1 MFSPDC
7 SEIRSNTCISVY
19 YQKQKMKTTILSAA
33 PRKKPAFMEGF
44 STNADPLCYTYTITD
59 RHCKTMQYRFQVRYM
74 NEKVLHIVEYDKI
87 ISRLEEHAD
96 SQPGK
101 KLCRELVPMD
111 SLFEIEHAQAQTES
125 ALSHLFRKGSI
136 SFGNNRDFNYMFG
149 ALSVGASLSMPELLQ
164 LASFLDNV
172 GRIRNY
178 GLSKDGERSEIR
190 TRGNSGGKK
199 SGKSAS
205 SEKSSQPAISS
216 AGTDQAEDRP
226 DVLFDLFD
234 CLYPVPS
241 LSAEIRRCILSE
253 EQVAD
258 DASPALRKVRREMQM
273 TGDKVHQQL
282 AKMVNTTYSAYLQD
296 NVITLRGDRYC
307 IPVKAEY
314 KSQVPGLIH
323 DQSSTGSTL
332 FIEPAAIVN
341 LNNQLRELAI
351 QEKKEI
357 EKILASLSAQAGDHL
372 MELKDDAQ
380 NMTQLDFIFARADL
394 AMEQNATRPVFN
406 DKFYINIRQGR
417 HPLIDPKKV
426 VPIDIELGSDYDM
439 VIITGPNTGGK
450 TVTLKTVGLFELMG
464 MAGLHIPA
472 GDRSE
477 LSLFREVFADIGDE
491 QSIEQSLS
499 TFSSHMKTIVDI
511 FRRVD
516 RQCLCLFDELGAGTD
531 PTEGAALAISIL
543 NFCHVRK
550 IRTLATTHYAE
561 LKAYAMRTEGIV
573 NASCEFN
580 VETLQPTYRLMVGI
594 PGKSNA
600 FAISQKL
607 GLPNY
612 IIETAKEQLSQDAQN
627 FEDLLSDLEKAR
639 QQLHREQE
647 ESARMR
653 ESLEK
658 ERKALQNKERQFEKR
673 REELLQKANED
684 ARDIL
689 ARAKEEADQAISDL
703 RKASQGGRKGGDLS
717 SMERTRTALRNKVN
731 EKNASLKFDKEP
743 AAPAGKKLRASDLH
757 IGDKVRVVSMGLT
770 GTVSALP
777 DRNGKVSVRCGILQS
792 KVDLS
797 DLRLVAEDA
806 FGNTLDAY
814 GNPVGG
820 AAGSQKR
827 SGSAMKRAFRDA
839 DKAASSGKDMDL
851 SRGSSVSPELN
862 LLGLTTDDAIWKLDK
877 YLDEARVS
885 HLQSVRIVHGKGTG
899 ALRNAVHQYLRRQKW
914 IKSFRIGDFGEGD
927 AGVTIVTLK
936 D

>member
-1 MFSPDC
+1 
-7 SEIRSNTCISVY
+7 
-19 YQKQKMKTTILSAA
+19 
-33 PRKKPAFMEGF
+33 
-44 STNADPLCYTYTITD
+44 
-59 RHCKTMQYRFQVRYM
+59 M
-74 NEKVLHIVEYDKI
+74 NEKVLHIVEFDKI
-87 ISRLEEHAD
+87 ITRLEEHAD

-101 KLCRELVPMD
+101 KLCRELRPMD
-111 SLFEIEHAQAQTES
+111 NLFEIEHAQAQTES

-172 GRIRNY
+172 GRVRHY
-178 GLSKDGERSEIR
+178 GLNKDGERSEIKSKNAKK
-190 TRGNSGGKK
+190 GNKYAAPDSGKK
-199 SGKSAS
+199 GTGSTADS
-205 SEKSSQPAISS
+205 PSS
-216 AGTDQAEDRP
+216 AVQEEP

-234 CLYPVPS
+234 CLYPVPA

-253 EQVAD
+253 EQVSD
-258 DASPALRKVRREMQM
+258 DASPALRKVRRDMQL

-282 AKMVNTTYSAYLQD
+282 AKMVNSTYSAYLQD

-323 DQSSTGSTL
+323 DQSSSGSTL
-332 FIEPAAIVN
+332 FIEPAAIVS
-341 LNNQLRELAI
+341 LNNQLRELAL

-357 EKILASLSAQAGDHL
+357 EKILAALSAEAGDHL

-406 DKFYINIRQGR
+406 DKYYINIRQGR

-426 VPIDIELGSDYDM
+426 VPIDIELGADYDM

-543 NFCHVRK
+543 NFCHTRR

-627 FEDLLSDLEKAR
+627 FEDLLSDLEKTR
-639 QQLHREQE
+639 QQLRREQE
-647 ESARMR
+647 ESERIRA
-653 ESLEK
+653 SLEK
-658 ERKALQNKERQFEKR
+658 DRKALQNKEKQFEKR

-689 ARAKEEADQAISDL
+689 AKAKEEADQAISDL
-703 RKASQGGRKGGDLS
+703 RKAAQSGKRGGDLS
-717 SMERTRTALRNKVN
+717 SMERTRTAIRNKVN
-731 EKNASLKFDKEP
+731 EKNASLKFKSEP

-757 IGDKVRVVSMGLT
+757 VGDKVRVVSMGLT

-797 DLRLVAEDA
+797 DLRLIAEDS
-806 FGNTLDAY
+806 F
-814 GNPVGG
+814 GNPVGD
-820 AAGSQKR
+820 AGSAEKQ
-827 SGSAMKRAFRDA
+827 SGSAIKRAFRDA
-839 DKAASSGKDMDL
+839 DKAASSGRDMDL

-899 ALRNAVHQYLRRQKW
+899 ALRNAVHQYLRKQKW
-914 IKSFRIGDFGEGD
+914 IKSYRIGDFGEGD

-936 D
+936 G

>member
-1 MFSPDC
+1 M
-7 SEIRSNTCISVY
+7 
-19 YQKQKMKTTILSAA
+19 SA
-33 PRKKPAFMEGF
+33 
-44 STNADPLCYTYTITD
+44 
-59 RHCKTMQYRFQVRYM
+59 YRFLQDILM

-87 ISRLEEHAD
+87 IARLEEHAD

-101 KLCRELVPMD
+101 KLCRDLLPMD
-111 SLFEIEHAQAQTES
+111 NLFDIEHAQAQTES
-125 ALSHLFRKGSI
+125 ALSYLFRKGSI
-136 SFGNNRDFNYMFG
+136 SFGNNRDFGYMFG
-149 ALSVGASLSMPELLQ
+149 ALSVGSSLSMPELLQ

-172 GRIRNY
+172 GRIRSY
-178 GLSKDGERSEIR
+178 GLSGEGDRSEIR
-190 TRGNSGGKK
+190 LGGSGNRKNSGKYS
-199 SGKSAS
+199 SGKSGRDEQREGNEPQET
-205 SEKSSQPAISS
+205 EKEA
-216 AGTDQAEDRP
+216 

-241 LSAEIRRCILSE
+241 LSAQIRRCILSE
-253 EQVAD
+253 DQVAD
-258 DASPALRKVRREMQM
+258 DASPALRKIRREMQL
-273 TGDKVHQQL
+273 TGDRVHQQL
-282 AKMVNTTYSAYLQD
+282 AKMVNSTYSSYLQD
-296 NVITLRGDRYC
+296 NVITMRGDRYC

-332 FIEPAAIVN
+332 FIEPAAIVT
-341 LNNQLRELAI
+341 LNNTLRELAL

-357 EKILASLSAQAGDHL
+357 EKILASLSAEAGEHL
-372 MELKDDAQ
+372 MELKDDAK

-406 DKFYINIRQGR
+406 DRYYINIRQGR
-417 HPLIDPKKV
+417 HPLIDKKKV
-426 VPIDIELGSDYDM
+426 VPIDIELGDSYDM

-450 TVTLKTVGLFELMG
+450 TVTLKTVVLFELMG

-477 LSLFREVFADIGDE
+477 LSLFRDVFADIGDE

-531 PTEGAALAISIL
+531 PTEGAALAIAIL
-543 NFCHVRK
+543 NFCHVRR

-612 IIETAKEQLSQDAQN
+612 IIETAKDQLSQDAQN
-627 FEDLLSDLEKAR
+627 FEDLLADLEKSR
-639 QQLHREQE
+639 QQLRAEKEASDRLRAQLEQE
-647 ESARMR
+647 Q
-653 ESLEK
+653 
-658 ERKALQNKERQFEKR
+658 KALRDRERQFEKR

-684 ARDIL
+684 ARTIL
-689 ARAKEEADQAISDL
+689 EKAKEEADQAISDL
-703 RKASQGGRKGGDLS
+703 RRAAAKTGDLS

-731 EKNASLKFDKEP
+731 EKNAKVKRRPE
-743 AAPAGKKLRASDLH
+743 AAPAGRKVRAQDLH
-757 IGDKVRVVSMGLT
+757 VGDRVKVLSMGLT

-792 KVDLS
+792 KVGIS
-797 DLRLVAEDA
+797 DLLLLSEDVS
-806 FGNTLDAY
+806 GNLLDAN
-814 GNPVGG
+814 GSPVG
-820 AAGSQKR
+820 AGSGKQG
-827 SGSAMKRAFRDA
+827 GSAIKRAFQDA
-839 DKAASSGKDMDL
+839 DRASSSGRKMDL
-851 SRGSSVSPELN
+851 SRGASVSPELN
-862 LLGLTTDDAIWKLDK
+862 LLGLTTDDAVYRLDK
-877 YLDEARVS
+877 YLDEARMS

-899 ALRNAVHQYLRRQKW
+899 ALRNAVQQYLRKQKW
-914 IKSFRIGDFGEGD
+914 IKSYRLGDFGEGD
-927 AGVTIVTLK
+927 AGVTIVTLR

>member
-1 MFSPDC
+1 
-7 SEIRSNTCISVY
+7 
-19 YQKQKMKTTILSAA
+19 
-33 PRKKPAFMEGF
+33 
-44 STNADPLCYTYTITD
+44 
-59 RHCKTMQYRFQVRYM
+59 M
-74 NEKVLHIVEYDKI
+74 NEKVLRIVEYDKI
-87 ISRLEEHAD
+87 IARLEDHAD

-101 KLCRELVPMD
+101 KLCRGLLPMD
-111 SLFEIEHAQAQTES
+111 NLFDIEHAQAQTES

-136 SFGNNRDFNYMFG
+136 SFGNNRDFGYVFG
-149 ALSVGASLSMPELLQ
+149 ALSVGSSLSMPELLQ
-164 LASFLDNV
+164 LSSFLDNV
-172 GRIRNY
+172 GRVRNY
-178 GLSKDGERSEIR
+178 GLSKDGERQNPMGLS
-190 TRGNSGGKK
+190 K
-199 SGKSAS
+199 SGKKDASPEDKKRRREELNASAAND
-205 SEKSSQPAISS
+205 KSGSAAPDRIISH
-216 AGTDQAEDRP
+216 GNTTEEPPDV

-234 CLYPVPS
+234 CLSPIPS

-258 DASPALRKVRREMQM
+258 DASPALRRVRREMQQ
-273 TGDKVHQQL
+273 TGDRVHQQL
-282 AKMVNTTYSAYLQD
+282 AKMVNSTYSAYLQD
-296 NVITLRGDRYC
+296 SVITMRGDRYC

-323 DQSSTGSTL
+323 DQSSSGSTL
-332 FIEPAAIVN
+332 FIEPAAIVT
-341 LNNQLRELAI
+341 LNNTLRELAI

-357 EKILASLSAQAGDHL
+357 EKILAALSEEAAGHL
-372 MELKDDAQ
+372 LELKDNAK
-380 NMTQLDFIFARADL
+380 NMTELDFIFARADL

-406 DKFYINIRQGR
+406 DKYYIHIRKGR
-417 HPLIDPKKV
+417 HPLIDKKKV
-426 VPIDIELGSDYDM
+426 VPIDIELGDDYDM

-472 GDRSE
+472 GDRSV

-543 NFCHVRK
+543 NFCHARR

-561 LKAYAMRTEGIV
+561 LKAYAMRTERVV

-627 FEDLLSDLEKAR
+627 FEDLLADLEKTR
-639 QQLHREQE
+639 QELRTEKE
-647 ESARMR
+647 KNDRMR
-653 ESLEK
+653 ARLEK
-658 ERKALQNKERQFEKR
+658 EEKLLRDREKQFEAR

-684 ARDIL
+684 ARTIL
-689 ARAKEEADQAISDL
+689 EKAKEEADQAISDL
-703 RKASQGGRKGGDLS
+703 RKAAQGGARSGDLS

-731 EKNASLKFDKEP
+731 EKNATIKRKEEAVP
-743 AAPAGKKLRASDLH
+743 EGKKLSARDLH
-757 IGDKVRVVSMGLT
+757 VGDRIRVVSMGLT

-777 DRNGKVSVRCGILQS
+777 DKNGKVSVRCGILQS

-797 DLRLVAEDA
+797 DLRLIAEDA
-806 FGNTLDAY
+806 SGNPLDAH

-820 AAGSQKR
+820 AAKR
-827 SGSAMKRAFRDA
+827 SGSAIKRAFQDA
-839 DKAASSGKDMDL
+839 DRAASSGKKMDL
-851 SRGSSVSPELN
+851 SRGASVSPELN
-862 LLGLTTDDAIWKLDK
+862 LLGLTTDDAIYRLDK

-899 ALRNAVHQYLRRQKW
+899 ALRNAVQQYLRRQKW
-914 IKSFRIGDFGEGD
+914 IKSFRAGDFGEGD
-927 AGVTIVTLK
+927 AGVTIVTLR